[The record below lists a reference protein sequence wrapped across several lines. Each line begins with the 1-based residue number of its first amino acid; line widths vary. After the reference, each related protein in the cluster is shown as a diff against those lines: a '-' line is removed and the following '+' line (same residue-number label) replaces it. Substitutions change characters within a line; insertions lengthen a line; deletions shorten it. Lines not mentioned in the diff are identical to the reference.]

1 MKEKLLLMIITL
13 LLTTGAGAVKAN
25 AENIH
30 TVQTPSFDFE
40 AKPIII
46 NKEPFIPI
54 KPVLE
59 ALGWKIAWDSKNK
72 TVQAQKA
79 ESTLVIKIG
88 SNIAILNKTSVLLN
102 SPPVIINGISY
113 VSSRFVAQEFGTK
126 VRWDRKENLIVLSN
140 RDTGNI
146 NVSGQ
151 GNIIIAGDGLI
162 VNIFEPYGIETVYD
176 QIDDAD
182 VLLCAKKP
190 EEAIEKYKNILE
202 NISEKET
209 PIIYSHVTNNMGNAY
224 SMLAEFRDAQKN
236 SQNAISSYTNALRNY
251 SSDKRSKNYFITLSN
266 LANAYFNSWEATGK
280 NADLT
285 AASKI
290 YSEIQKSDYLN
301 DTCVESALT
310 DYNTGMVNYSLG
322 KNQMAV
328 KSFIKAQNKYN
339 ILLKK
344 VNKEENGEM
353 WALLQYNLGNVC
365 KSLSLITDKEKNAD
379 SAESAYEEALTVM
392 TVESYPLEYAQ
403 LHKYM
408 GDIYKVLSGLD
419 NNKHKYILRAIEE
432 YTESLKIYTPD
443 EYPVC
448 NKQIN
453 AELKTLIH

>member
-1 MKEKLLLMIITL
+1 MKEKLLLIIITL
-13 LLTTGAGAVKAN
+13 LLTTGTGAAKAN

-88 SNIAILNKTSVLLN
+88 SNIAILNKTTVLQN
-102 SPPVIINGISY
+102 SPPVIIRGISY

-126 VRWDRKENLIVLSN
+126 VRWDRKENLIILSN
-140 RDTGNI
+140 RNTGNI

-190 EEAIEKYKNILE
+190 EEAIEKYKSILE

-224 SMLAEFRDAQKN
+224 SILAGFRDEQKN

-251 SSDKRSKNYFITLSN
+251 SSDKRSKNYFITISN

-285 AASKI
+285 AAWKI

-419 NNKHKYILRAIEE
+419 NNKRKYILRAIEE

-453 AELKTLIH
+453 SELKTLIH